1 MSTADAQVNED
12 LAEVY
17 QARASLGLPAQLGE
31 GDHVRRRLNPYT
43 AAAGAMKA
51 LWALESCA
59 QESRPTQRRGAAM
72 RIANI
77 E

>member
-1 MSTADAQVNED
+1 MIALGKGDQVCRSMVRHRKVYD
-12 LAEVY
+12 DDPGAESY
-17 QARASLGLPAQLGE
+17 K
-31 GDHVRRRLNPYT
+31 